1 MCLSV
6 DRCQDSCPSF
16 QHLDIKESNPAFQLP
31 FHGKLKGGDLFVVVL
46 KEGLQEEVFMGPD
59 GKDVIYVST

>member
-31 FHGKLKGGDLFVVVL
+31 FHGKLKGGDLFVEVL
-46 KEGLQEEVFMGPD
+46 EEGLQEEIFEEPD
-59 GKDVIYVST
+59 SKDIICIST